1 MATEFQVK
9 PAIPVV
15 GHLITDEDMGIQQGT
30 KLQPVNL
37 GRTVKLLTD
46 PHSTNMYERHLH
58 SMWKI
63 IRHFKHGFLMK
74 DLVQVFKIL
83 NVCADRVGDHAEYT
97 EPMCEILKICSL
109 PFLKEKSSDE
119 TAYAQIAV
127 ESISQLGYLMRV
139 PCEEVR
145 SQICKSLISF
155 YAPKMLSTAIVGHKQ
170 ANDQY
175 NRDIIER
182 SDIAETLVKALALLE
197 NDLELKLK
205 VMAVLQ
211 NLSAVSKINSNKML
225 QAEAAGRVC
234 GGMLDPDPSGR
245 LLFRSVEILWNLL
258 ENGNKEEVAMQLN
271 NANCIS
277 ALRDAFSHQVT
288 QGYSHYDRQLRN
300 DLLVLST
307 MVAEQCPD
315 APFIETGFAKQ
326 LILFSTFQEV
336 KSYNAV
342 VKHLSFGTNHEDFEL
357 KKFLMNMI
365 VVLSRDPNVIP
376 LISEGRVLLALFSY
390 VRNNEN
396 ASGPQEWSPAQ
407 FEELQL
413 HAMAALS
420 TLTPLCINDYMTC
433 QGSTRLLLLLEWCVS
448 QDDYGGHGNAYH
460 GKGGRGNKRAQ
471 MRYCLHIIRCMV
483 SLGDDAVTQDLVDQ
497 GAVNQVINILNNAC
511 HSQDEDDAIDLEI
524 QCDMLFIV
532 SAFCEGDLHR
542 KELFGGQG
550 VDVVLQYLRTNPKK
564 ISSGLGH
571 HKLMLAT
578 VDCIWCAV
586 VGCYM
591 NEDLFLEGEGMFLLL
606 DLLEACPKNMHN
618 LILGCILDMCE
629 NPKSI
634 HHVMTW
640 RGSNDRTAPSLFVEI
655 WRKEEEEMGV
665 SRGPQ
670 GTIIDHSKPLMG
682 VLQEAQGVIP
692 LPAHCPSQ
700 AIVDVSEN
708 MRAKIYAVF
717 CKIGFNDLQGLTTE
731 DQVTVTIIERYMDFK
746 LGEVWKEVTSELEQ
760 EDVRPITPD
769 QEALETIARAFDE
782 KVQIVTETQ
791 IELIETQRQKDLDDE
806 QEMYTEIREN
816 HRQKEKA
823 IRDWNDYIARVSNY
837 EYLKD
842 SKRRMDS
849 SIENSRNQT
858 RYRELELF
866 HSTDEPNLQTTTF
879 QGRHVT
885 IASTPLELTGAPV
898 INPVTNQDRDKGVTM
913 REKTT
918 IIV

>member
-1 MATEFQVK
+1 MATELQTTR
-9 PAIPVV
+9 PAIPLV
-15 GHLITDEDMGIQQGT
+15 GHIITDEEMGIQQGT
-30 KLQPVNL
+30 KLQAVNL

-46 PHSTNMYERHLH
+46 PHSANMYERHLH
-58 SMWKI
+58 SMWKV
-63 IRHFKHGFLMK
+63 IRHYKHGFLMK

-83 NVCADRVGDHAEYT
+83 NVCVDRVNEHPEYID
-97 EPMCEILKICSL
+97 PMCEILKICSL

-119 TAYAQIAV
+119 TAYAQIAM

-139 PCEEVR
+139 PSDKVR

-155 YAPKMLSTAIVGHKQ
+155 YAKKASEKTIVGHKQ
-170 ANDQY
+170 TTEEY
-175 NRDIIER
+175 NRVVIER

-197 NDLELKLK
+197 HDTDIKLE
-205 VMAVLQ
+205 VMDVLQ
-211 NLSAVSKINSNKML
+211 RLSSASAINCDKML
-225 QAEAAGRVC
+225 QAEAAGKICSR
-234 GGMLDPDPSGR
+234 MLDPDPSGR

-258 ENGNKEEVAMQLN
+258 DKGDRKEAAKQLN
-271 NANCIS
+271 NADCIS
-277 ALRDAFSHQVT
+277 ALRDGFSNHIMQGFSH
-288 QGYSHYDRQLRN
+288 YNRQMRN
-300 DLLVLST
+300 DLLVIAT
-307 MVAEQCPD
+307 MVAEECPE

-326 LILFSTFQEV
+326 LILFATFQEV
-336 KSYNAV
+336 KSHNAL
-342 VKHLSFGTNHEDFEL
+342 VKHLRIGTDHEDFEL
-357 KKFLMNMI
+357 KKLLINII
-365 VVLSRDPNVIP
+365 VVLSKDPNIIP
-376 LISEGRVLLALFSY
+376 LISEGRVLLALFSF

-396 ASGPQEWSPAQ
+396 ISGAQEWSPAQ

-420 TLTPLCINDYMTC
+420 SLAPLCTDDYMTC

-448 QDDYGGHGNAYH
+448 QDDFGGHGNAFH

-471 MRYCLHIIRCMV
+471 MRYCLHILRSMV
-483 SLGDDAVTQDLVDQ
+483 SLGDDSINQDLVDQ
-497 GAVNQVINILNNAC
+497 GAINQIINILNNAC
-511 HSQDEDDAIDLEI
+511 QSPYEDDAIDLEI
-524 QCDMLFIV
+524 QCDMLFMV
-532 SAFCEGDLHR
+532 SALCEGDLHR

-550 VDVVLQYLRTNPKK
+550 VDVVLQYLKTDPMK

-571 HKLMLAT
+571 HRLMLAT
-578 VDCIWCAV
+578 VDCIWCSV

-640 RGSNDRTAPSLFVEI
+640 RGKEDRTAPSLFVEI
-655 WRKEEEEMGV
+655 WKKEEEAIGV
-665 SRGPQ
+665 KRGPH
-670 GTIIDHSKPLMG
+670 GTILDTSMPLMG
-682 VLQEAQGVIP
+682 VLQEEQGVIS

-708 MRAKIYAVF
+708 MRAKIYALF
-717 CKIGFNDLQGLTTE
+717 CKIGFSELPGLSTE

-746 LGEVWKEVTSELEQ
+746 LGEVWREVISELEQ
-760 EDVRPITPD
+760 ERVRPITPD
-769 QEALETIARAFDE
+769 QEALETISRAFDE
-782 KVQIVTETQ
+782 KVAVVAETQ
-791 IELIETQRQKDLDDE
+791 VELLEGQKQKDLDDE
-806 QEMYTEIREN
+806 QEVYTEIREN
-816 HRQKEKA
+816 HRQKEKS

-858 RYRELELF
+858 RYREVELF
-866 HSTDEPNLQTTTF
+866 HATDEPNLQTTTF
-879 QGRHVT
+879 QGRHITV
-885 IASTPLELTGAPV
+885 ASTPLELTGAP
-898 INPVTNQDRDKGVTM
+898 ILNALTQDKDKGVTLK
-913 REKTT
+913 EQTT